1 MRYIKIGI
9 ISIFVICT
17 VAFSINWVKDRQDTD
32 NTYPVIQIGSEIH
45 EISIKNIKT
54 ELLTGIVAKDE
65 KDGDL
70 TNNIIV
76 ESISKFVDKE
86 NHIVNVTYAVKD
98 SDNHVTKK
106 TRKIK
111 FTDYTSPKFS
121 LSQSLCFNV
130 GEEIDVTKVIGAEDC
145 YDGDIHSKVK
155 LLSSTVRTTMAGEYA
170 ITAQVTNSLGD
181 TSKLK
186 AVVVIRQ
193 NNALGPQIVL
203 KENLVYIK
211 KGKSFDEE
219 DYVDKITDVN
229 GKTLSDVSA
238 SVVSSTVKT
247 NKEGSYIV
255 QYMAKDKDGNEGYAY
270 LTVIVEE

>member
-17 VAFSINWVKDRQDTD
+17 VAFSINWVKDKKDTD
-32 NTYPVIQIGSEIH
+32 GTYPVIQISSDIQ
-45 EISIKNIKT
+45 EISVKDKDT
-54 ELLTGIVAKDE
+54 EFLKGIVANDE

-70 TNNIIV
+70 TNNIVI

-86 NHIVNVTYAVKD
+86 NHIANVTYVVKD

-106 TRKIK
+106 TRKVK
-111 FTDYTSPKFS
+111 FTDYTSPRFS
-121 LSQSLCFNV
+121 LSQPLCFNV
-130 GEEIDVTKVIGAEDC
+130 GEEIDVTKVIGATDC
-145 YDGDIHSKVK
+145 YDGDISSKVK
-155 LLSSTVRTTMAGEYA
+155 LLSSTVRTSMAGEYA

-181 TSKLK
+181 TTKLK

-203 KENLVYIK
+203 KENLVYVK

-219 DYVDKITDVN
+219 DYVENVIDVN
-229 GKTLSDVSA
+229 GKVLDNVSA

-247 NKEGSYIV
+247 NKAGSYIV